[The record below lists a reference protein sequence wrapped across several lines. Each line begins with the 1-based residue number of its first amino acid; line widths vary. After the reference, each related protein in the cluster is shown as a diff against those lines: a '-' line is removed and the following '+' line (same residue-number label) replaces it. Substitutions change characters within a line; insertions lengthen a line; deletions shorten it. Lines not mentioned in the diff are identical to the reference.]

1 MRVRL
6 LLPVLLVLAGP
17 ALALD
22 EPVTWRDPDS
32 GCAYLLTRGGGIA
45 PKYRRNGAPDCPDAS
60 RAAAGVLSDQ
70 TVQQMGQGLE
80 TLKREMEGLAERLR
94 RP

>member
-1 MRVRL
+1 MRAL
-6 LLPVLLVLAGP
+6 ILPLLVLAGP

-45 PKYRRNGAPDCPDAS
+45 PKYRRNGAPDCPDNG
-60 RAAAGVLSDQ
+60 RAVISDQ
-70 TVQQMGQGLE
+70 TVQQLGQGLD

>member
-1 MRVRL
+1 MRARL
-6 LLPVLLVLAGP
+6 LALPALLLAAP

-32 GCAYLLTRGGGIA
+32 GCAYLLTRAGGIA
-45 PKYRRNGAPDCPDAS
+45 PKYRRNGSPDCPDAARS
-60 RAAAGVLSDQ
+60 LLSDQ
-70 TVQQMGQGLE
+70 TVDQMGQGLE
-80 TLKREMEGLAERLR
+80 AMKREVERLGERLR

>member
-6 LLPVLLVLAGP
+6 LLPALLVLAGP

-45 PKYRRNGAPDCPDAS
+45 PKYRRNGAPDCPDAA
-60 RAAAGVLSDQ
+60 RAAGPLLSDQ
-70 TVQQMGQGLE
+70 TVDQLGQGLE
-80 TLKREMEGLAERLR
+80 AMKREVERLGERLR